1 MNRAVKIL
9 LWIVGILLVLGLLFV
24 FVARPILIKNT
35 KKHSPEVTQTYT
47 IDDLEVDV
55 FYSSPSKKGRVIFG
69 DLVPYGEVW
78 RTGANEATT
87 FSTNKAVIIDGQE
100 LPAGDYT
107 LWTIPGEEEWEIIF
121 NSKMYPWGVRWQD
134 SKAMREAEYDVVVA
148 KAKVSNIVNSQE
160 KFSIRMISMPMQPP
174 MLLLAWDQ
182 VVVTLPMEVK

>member
-1 MNRAVKIL
+1 
-9 LWIVGILLVLGLLFV
+9 
-24 FVARPILIKNT
+24 
-35 KKHSPEVTQTYT
+35 
-47 IDDLEVDV
+47 
-55 FYSSPSKKGRVIFG
+55 
-69 DLVPYGEVW
+69 
-78 RTGANEATT
+78 
-87 FSTNKAVIIDGQE
+87 IDGQE

>member
-1 MNRAVKIL
+1 MKRAVKIL
-9 LWIVGILLVLGLLFV
+9 LWTIGILVIVGLLFF

-47 IDDLEVDV
+47 IDELEIDV

-69 DLVPYGEVW
+69 ELVPYGEVW

-87 FSTNKAVIIDGQE
+87 ISTNKDLLINGEV

-107 LWTIPGEEEWEIIF
+107 LWTIPGKEEWEVIF

-134 SKAMREAEYDVVVA
+134 SKAMREPEHDVLVA
-148 KAKVSNIVNSQE
+148 TATVSNIVNSQE
-160 KFSIRMISMPMQPP
+160 KFSIRVITLPNQPVL
-174 MLLLAWDQ
+174 LLLAWDQ
-182 VVVTLPMEVK
+182 VVVTLPMEVQ

>member
-134 SKAMREAEYDVVVA
+134 SKAMREA
-148 KAKVSNIVNSQE
+148 
-160 KFSIRMISMPMQPP
+160 
-174 MLLLAWDQ
+174 
-182 VVVTLPMEVK
+182 